1 MYTIKYVPSTAK
13 SKEIFGFDF
22 LRWLVGIRTQS
33 WLSGL
38 TAYILVF
45 AWIESLVVVQKIT
58 R

>member
-13 SKEIFGFDF
+13 SKEIFEFDF
-22 LRWLVGIRTQS
+22 LALARRHSYAS

-45 AWIESLVVVQKIT
+45 AWIESLGFMQKIT